1 MNPNR
6 PNRPGEPMQH
16 KSTVDEIR
24 ARFDQDVERFSNL
37 ETGQAATIDA
47 PTALQLIALAAHA
60 ATPHAAHV
68 LDVGCGAGNFSLR
81 LLSVSP
87 ARQLTLVDLSRP
99 MLDRAVERIREAHG
113 IQPRTMHGDL
123 RELPLEPEQYDI
135 VLAGAVL
142 HHLRDDAQWE
152 ATFQKLYAC
161 LRPGGSLW
169 IFDLVTAS
177 SPAIQELQQQRYGQY
192 LTALRDTSYR
202 DLVFD
207 YIEREDTP
215 RSLVYQLD
223 LLKQVGF
230 DDVDVLHFHTCFAAF
245 GGLKSIERA

>member
-1 MNPNR
+1 M
-6 PNRPGEPMQH
+6 
-16 KSTVDEIR
+16 
-24 ARFDQDVERFSNL
+24 
-37 ETGQAATIDA
+37 
-47 PTALQLIALAAHA
+47 
-60 ATPHAAHV
+60 
-68 LDVGCGAGNFSLR
+68 GCGAGNFSLR

-99 MLDRAVERIREAHG
+99 MLDRAVQRIREAYG
-113 IQPRTMHGDL
+113 IQPRALQADI
-123 RELPLEPEQYDI
+123 RDLPLEPQQFDI

-152 ATFQKLYAC
+152 ATFQKLHAC

-177 SPAIQELQQQRYGQY
+177 TPAIKELQQQRYGEY
-192 LTALRDTSYR
+192 LTSLRDASYR
-202 DLVFD
+202 DHVLG
-207 YIEREDTP
+207 YIEREDSP

-230 DDVDVLHFHTCFAAF
+230 GAVEVLHFNTCFAAF
-245 GGLKSIERA
+245 GGLKRLDGA